1 MRSKLVCVA
10 LGLLLACTSE
20 TGDTGSGAA
29 GSGGTTSTATA
40 GGTMASSTAG
50 GTAGTATGGSTSA
63 SGGTSGT
70 GSSGASGSGIG
81 GAGGAATGGS
91 AGTGGRAAMDA
102 GIDGRAE
109 AGVKIDG
116 GGPSLCTPGKYVICE
131 DFEGTAAGAVPIGWT
146 KHGGAAVVT
155 DESARGTH
163 SLKIDAAINGERRI
177 YADAS
182 RLGSGHWG
190 RIFYKVQAPPV
201 LSCDTNPVLH
211 STIVAFQGVGPTQ
224 GAEEVRV
231 VDTVENQQS
240 KHQFLYNVQPNGAEF
255 GKGSP
260 YNWQF
265 DGAWHCAEWH
275 IDNPT
280 QSYHFYIDGAE
291 VTSIAIDNGPGNYAG
306 TDIPPSFSQVRVG
319 WNNYQKACAPGQV
332 AWIDE
337 VALDTQRIG
346 CAN

>member
-1 MRSKLVCVA
+1 MQRCLVLTA
-10 LGLLLACTSE
+10 LGLSLACSSEGTDAGTTS
-20 TGDTGSGAA
+20 GGA
-29 GSGGTTSTATA
+29 GSGG
-40 GGTMASSTAG
+40 
-50 GTAGTATGGSTSA
+50 ATGTTTTA
-63 SGGTSGT
+63 
-70 GSSGASGSGIG
+70 
-81 GAGGAATGGS
+81 GS
-91 AGTGGRAAMDA
+91 AGTGGAGTGGGSGGGSDAGTGGSGGTESMDA
-102 GIDGRAE
+102 GVDGRA
-109 AGVKIDG
+109 DG
-116 GGPSLCTPGKYVICE
+116 GASSCPPGKYIICE
-131 DFEGTAAGAVPIGWT
+131 DFEGTAAGSVPSGWT

-155 DESARGTH
+155 DEAARGTH

-177 YADAS
+177 YADATG
-182 RLGSGHWG
+182 LGSGHWG

-211 STIVAFQGVGPTQ
+211 STIVAFQGIGPVH

-231 VDTVENQQS
+231 VDTVENQQG

-255 GKGSP
+255 ATGSP

-291 VTSIAIDNGPGNYAG
+291 VTSIALDNGAGNYAR

-319 WNNYQKACAPGQV
+319 WNNYQKACAPGSV

-337 VALDTQRIG
+337 VALDAQRIG
-346 CAN
+346 CGN